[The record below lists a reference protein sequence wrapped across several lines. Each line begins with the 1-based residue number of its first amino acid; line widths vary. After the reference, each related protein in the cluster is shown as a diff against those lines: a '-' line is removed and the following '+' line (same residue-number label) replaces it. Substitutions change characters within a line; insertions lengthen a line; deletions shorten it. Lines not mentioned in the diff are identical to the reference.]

1 MTEWFRESLHR
12 SVGQS
17 LRIDKVIH
25 RDKTQFQDVLIFE
38 NEYLGRVLVLNNV
51 VQTTEADEFY
61 YHETLSHVPIV
72 GHGAAKTVLI
82 VGGGDGGML
91 EEVLKHPIDRAVMVD
106 IDGEVVELCREHLSS
121 ICGAAFDDPRTE
133 LIIGDGIKFVETT
146 EQRFDVIIVDST
158 DPVVPGEVLFGM
170 PFYQACRTILRQGGI
185 IVTQNGVPFFQ
196 GPELTQTHRYFS
208 ELFEWSGF
216 FLAPVPTYSGGHMA
230 FGWAS
235 DNTRLSAIDAST
247 VQSRLNS
254 LSLETRYYNAEVHV
268 GSFALPNC
276 TRGLMS

>member
-1 MTEWFRESLHR
+1 LTEWFHESLYP
-12 SVGQS
+12 SVRQS
-17 LRIDKVIH
+17 LRIDNVVY
-25 RDKTQFQDVLIFE
+25 RGKTKFQDVLIFE
-38 NEYLGRVLVLNNV
+38 NEYLGRVLVLDDV
-51 VQTTEADEFY
+51 VQTTEADEFF

-72 GHGAAKTVLI
+72 GHGAAKAVLI

-91 EEVLKHPIDRAVMVD
+91 EEVLKHPIDRAVLVD

-133 LIIGDGIKFVETT
+133 LMIGDGIEFVQTT

-158 DPVVPGEVLFGM
+158 DPVGPGEVLFGK
-170 PFYQACRTILRQGGI
+170 PFYEVCRSILRQDGV

-196 GPELTQTHRYFS
+196 GPELTQTHRFFS
-208 ELFEWSGF
+208 ALFKWSGF
-216 FLAPVPTYSGGHMA
+216 FLVPVPTYSGGHMA

-235 DNTRLSAIDAST
+235 DSRDLSVTDVST
-247 VQSRLNS
+247 VQSRLDL
-254 LSLETRYYNAEVHV
+254 LSLETRYYNADVHV

-276 TRGLMS
+276 VRGLMS

>member
-1 MTEWFRESLHR
+1 MTEWFHESLYP
-12 SVGQS
+12 SVRQS
-17 LRIDKVIH
+17 LRIDKVIY
-25 RDKTQFQDVLIFE
+25 RNKTRFQDVLIFE
-38 NEYLGRVLVLNNV
+38 NEYLGRVLVLDDV

-61 YHETLSHVPIV
+61 YHETLSHVPLV
-72 GHGAAKTVLI
+72 GHGAANAVLI

-91 EEVLKHPIDRAVMVD
+91 EEVLKHPIDRAVLVD

-133 LIIGDGIKFVETT
+133 LIIGDGVEFVETT

-158 DPVVPGEVLFGM
+158 DPVGPGEVLFGK
-170 PFYQACRTILRQGGI
+170 PFYQACRSILRQNGI

-196 GPELTQTHRYFS
+196 GPELTRTYRYFG
-208 ELFEWSGF
+208 ELFKWGGF
-216 FLAPVPTYSGGHMA
+216 FLAPVPTYSGGDMA

-235 DNTRLSAIDAST
+235 DDTDLSAIDVVT
-247 VQSRLNS
+247 VQSRLDL
-254 LSLETRYYNAEVHV
+254 LSLETRYYNAEVHT

-276 TRGLMS
+276 IRRLTT

>member
-1 MTEWFRESLHR
+1 MTEWFHESLYP
-12 SVGQS
+12 SVRQS
-17 LRIDKVIH
+17 LRIDNVVY
-25 RDKTQFQDVLIFE
+25 RGKTKFQDVLIFE
-38 NEYLGRVLVLNNV
+38 NEYLGRVLVLDDV
-51 VQTTEADEFY
+51 VQTTEADEFF

-72 GHGAAKTVLI
+72 GHGAAKAVLI

-91 EEVLKHPIDRAVMVD
+91 EEVLKHPIDRAVLVD

-133 LIIGDGIKFVETT
+133 LMIGDGIEFVQTT

-158 DPVVPGEVLFGM
+158 DPVGPGEVLFGK
-170 PFYQACRTILRQGGI
+170 PFYEACRSILSQDGV

-196 GPELTQTHRYFS
+196 GPELTQTHRFFS
-208 ELFEWSGF
+208 ALFKWSGF
-216 FLAPVPTYSGGHMA
+216 FLVPVPTYSGGHMA

-235 DNTRLSAIDAST
+235 DSRDLSVTDVST
-247 VQSRLNS
+247 VQSRLDL
-254 LSLETRYYNAEVHV
+254 LSLETRYYNADVHV

-276 TRGLMS
+276 VRGLMS

>member
-1 MTEWFRESLHR
+1 MTEWFHESLYP
-12 SVGQS
+12 SVRQS
-17 LRIDKVIH
+17 LRIDNVVY
-25 RDKTQFQDVLIFE
+25 RGKTKFQDVLIFE
-38 NEYLGRVLVLNNV
+38 NEYLGRVLVLDDV
-51 VQTTEADEFY
+51 VQTTEADEFF

-72 GHGAAKTVLI
+72 GHGAAKAVLI

-91 EEVLKHPIDRAVMVD
+91 EEVLKHPIDRAVLVD

-133 LIIGDGIKFVETT
+133 LMIGDGIEFVQTT

-158 DPVVPGEVLFGM
+158 DPVGPGEVLFGK
-170 PFYQACRTILRQGGI
+170 PFYEACRSILHQDGV

-196 GPELTQTHRYFS
+196 GPELTQTHRFFS
-208 ELFEWSGF
+208 ALFKWSGF
-216 FLAPVPTYSGGHMA
+216 FLVPVPTYSGGHMA

-235 DNTRLSAIDAST
+235 DSRDLSVTDVST
-247 VQSRLNS
+247 VQSRLDL
-254 LSLETRYYNAEVHV
+254 LSLETRYYNADVHV

-276 TRGLMS
+276 VRGLMS

>member
-1 MTEWFRESLHR
+1 MTEWFHESLYP
-12 SVGQS
+12 SVRQS
-17 LRIDKVIH
+17 LRIDNVVY
-25 RDKTQFQDVLIFE
+25 RGKTKFQDVLIFE
-38 NEYLGRVLVLNNV
+38 NEYLGRVLVLDDV
-51 VQTTEADEFY
+51 VQTTEADEFF

-72 GHGAAKTVLI
+72 GHGAAKAVLI

-91 EEVLKHPIDRAVMVD
+91 EEVLKHPIDRAVLVD

-133 LIIGDGIKFVETT
+133 LMIGDGIEFVQTT

-158 DPVVPGEVLFGM
+158 DPVGPGEVLFGK
-170 PFYQACRTILRQGGI
+170 PFYEVCRSILRQDGV

-196 GPELTQTHRYFS
+196 GPELTQTHRFFS
-208 ELFEWSGF
+208 ALFKWSGF
-216 FLAPVPTYSGGHMA
+216 FLVPVPTYSGGHMA

-235 DNTRLSAIDAST
+235 DSRDLSVTDVST
-247 VQSRLNS
+247 VQSRLDL
-254 LSLETRYYNAEVHV
+254 LSLETRYYNADVHV

-276 TRGLMS
+276 VRGLMS

>member
-1 MTEWFRESLHR
+1 LTEWFHESLYP
-12 SVGQS
+12 SVRQS
-17 LRIDKVIH
+17 LRIDNVVY
-25 RDKTQFQDVLIFE
+25 RGKTKFQDVLIFE
-38 NEYLGRVLVLNNV
+38 NEYLGRVLVLDDV
-51 VQTTEADEFY
+51 VQTTEADEFF

-72 GHGAAKTVLI
+72 GHGAAKAVLI

-91 EEVLKHPIDRAVMVD
+91 EEVLKHPIDRAVLVD

-133 LIIGDGIKFVETT
+133 LMIGDGIEFVQTT

-158 DPVVPGEVLFGM
+158 DPVGPGEVLFGK
-170 PFYQACRTILRQGGI
+170 PFYEACRSILSQDGV

-196 GPELTQTHRYFS
+196 GPELTQTHRFFS
-208 ELFEWSGF
+208 ALFKWSGF
-216 FLAPVPTYSGGHMA
+216 FLVPVPTYSGGHMA

-235 DNTRLSAIDAST
+235 DSRDLSVTDVST
-247 VQSRLNS
+247 VQSRLDL
-254 LSLETRYYNAEVHV
+254 LSLETRYYNADVHV

-276 TRGLMS
+276 VRGLMS